1 MFLTW
6 RNSLHTDLSKALVLT
21 EIGPRRDPTTLKLFL
36 SNMERLLRAGAHGY
50 ALPSRAWDP
59 WVHAP
64 PPRDPQDAQ
73 APRTARRLLPG
84 AGAVTLEP
92 ARSPARSSCSLW
104 GWGGRGPVG
113 AHLSPVCAQS
123 SASFVMTVTPP
134 QPSLPR
140 VCAVTVATPD
150 GLNLRSLKVH
160 RVKVVSFSCTSHTSG
175 ATALGWWLRGAEWSI
190 TTESS
195 IGRHGSGPR
204 AQNRAFGKR
213 PWALV

>member
-1 MFLTW
+1 MEKFSPHRSLQGPGSD
-6 RNSLHTDLSKALVLT
+6 RNRAQTRPHDT
-21 EIGPRRDPTTLKLFL
+21 EAVP
-36 SNMERLLRAGAHGY
+36 EQHGE
-50 ALPSRAWDP
+50 AAPCWGP
-59 WVHAP
+59 WVRAP
-64 PPRDPQDAQ
+64 LPGLGPMGACSPSPRPTGCPGPTNSSQAAPRD
-73 APRTARRLLPG
+73 
-84 AGAVTLEP
+84 
-92 ARSPARSSCSLW
+92 RSSDTRARPVSSRELVQ
-104 GWGGRGPVG
+104 PVG
-113 AHLSPVCAQS
+113 VGWQGTCGSPSQPRVRPELSALCDDSDA
-123 SASFVMTVTPP
+123 P

-160 RVKVVSFSCTSHTSG
+160 RVKVVSFSCTSHTSS